1 MSRRLWD
8 GALAR
13 SGGTRL
19 EAEERGKI
27 SAGSKNKIKVFL
39 AFAITMTFVCR

>member
-1 MSRRLWD
+1 MRR
-8 GALAR
+8 ALAR
-13 SGGTRL
+13 SGAKRL

-39 AFAITMTFVCR
+39 AFAIAMTFVCR